1 MTDATTSKPTPV
13 LPYAGP
19 LPRRHIDRRALA
31 LKTAKRIASH
41 ALLVIVSV
49 VMMLPFAWML
59 IASFKTLPDI
69 DADRLLSS
77 SWHPEN
83 YKQVFA
89 DPELA
94 SRVNFGRY
102 YFNSLFVAA
111 WVTFLTCTTSAMAAF
126 AFARLRW
133 RGRDTVFLMYL
144 ATLMVPGIVTMIPNY
159 AVMVRLH
166 LLDSYAGLIVP
177 TSFSAFGTFLLRQF
191 MLTIP
196 SSLDEA
202 ASIDGASKWRVFA
215 DVILPLT
222 RPGLITLAIFA
233 FLGNYGALWWP
244 LVMVK
249 SQYLRTLPIGM
260 MYFDTTYGRQ
270 TNLIMAASVMAVVP
284 PLVLFVIG
292 QKFLVRGIQLG
303 AVKG

>member
-1 MTDATTSKPTPV
+1 MTPTQSNS
-13 LPYAGP
+13 A
-19 LPRRHIDRRALA
+19 RRYF
-31 LKTAKRIASH
+31 SH
-41 ALLVIVSV
+41 ALLALVAAC
-49 VMMLPFAWML
+49 MMLPFVWMF
-59 IASFKTLPDI
+59 IASFKTLGDI
-69 DADRLLSS
+69 DADRLIRS

-83 YKQVFA
+83 YKQVFT
-89 DPELA
+89 DPELT

-102 YFNSLFVAA
+102 YFNSIFVAA
-111 WVTFLTCTTSAMAAF
+111 WVTFLTCTTSAMAAY

-133 RGRDTVFLMYL
+133 RGRDTVFLLYL
-144 ATLMVPGIVTMIPNY
+144 ATLMVPGVVTMIPNY
-159 AVMVRLH
+159 AIMVRLG
-166 LLDSYAGLIVP
+166 LLDTYAGLIVP
-177 TSFSAFGTFLLRQF
+177 ASFSAFGTFLLRQF

-196 SSLDEA
+196 TSLDEA
-202 ASIDGASKWRVFA
+202 ASIDGASKWRVFS

-244 LVMVK
+244 LVMTK

-260 MYFDTTYGRQ
+260 MYFDGMYGRQ